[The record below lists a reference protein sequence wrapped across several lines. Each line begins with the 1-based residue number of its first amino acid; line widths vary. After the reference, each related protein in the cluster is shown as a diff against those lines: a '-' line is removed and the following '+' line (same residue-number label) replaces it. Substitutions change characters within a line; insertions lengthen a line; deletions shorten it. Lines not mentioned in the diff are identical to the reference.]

1 MQAKRERA
9 FVGLFVLV
17 AAGLL
22 VVTVFS
28 LSGVFG
34 RAEPIYRA
42 YFKNAGG
49 LGPGS
54 EVRYAGGPP
63 VGRVV
68 SVRSNPQDPTHME
81 VKFRVD
87 DEVPVKTDSKV
98 KIASLGAL
106 GENFLGIVPGTA
118 AAPRAV
124 PGAMLVAQDY
134 ASFDEL
140 AAKINDLAPQ
150 AMLLLQ
156 NLNARVT
163 ELKETITRVNEL
175 LNAHNRAN
183 ISASLANVRGM
194 LTEDRPVLHSTL
206 NNLNTTSAK
215 LAPLM
220 DDFKKTIAQAN
231 IALSHVDA
239 TLMENR
245 PDLRQAVIQ
254 MRAALTSAS
263 ALTDQLDST
272 LNTNSDNIDEIIA
285 NITQITE
292 NLKAFTETIKTRPY
306 TLIRASTPP
315 PHQPGKLPKPQ
326 K

>member
-9 FVGLFVLV
+9 FVGIFVIVAASLLV
-17 AAGLL
+17 AII
-22 VVTVFS
+22 FS

-34 RAEPIYRA
+34 RTEPIYRA

-63 VGRVV
+63 VGRVE
-68 SVRSNPQDPTHME
+68 SVRSDPQDPTRME

-87 DEVPVKTDSKV
+87 DEVPIKTDSKA
-98 KIASLGAL
+98 KISSLGAL

-118 AAPRAV
+118 TAPRAA
-124 PGAMLVAQDY
+124 PGAVLVSMDY
-134 ASFDEL
+134 AGFDEL

-150 AMLLLQ
+150 AKLLLQ

-163 ELKETITRVNEL
+163 DLQETIKRVNGL
-175 LNAHNRAN
+175 LDAQNRAN
-183 ISASLANVRGM
+183 IAASLANVRGM
-194 LTEDRPVLHSTL
+194 LAEDRPVLHSTL
-206 NNLNTTSAK
+206 NNLNSTSAK
-215 LAPLM
+215 LTPLM
-220 DDFKKTIAQAN
+220 DDFKKTINQAN
-231 IALSHVDA
+231 TALSHVDA

-245 PDLRQAVIQ
+245 PDLRQTVIQ
-254 MRAALTSAS
+254 MRATLTSAS
-263 ALTDQLDST
+263 ALTEQLDST
-272 LNTNSDNIDEIIA
+272 LNMNSDNLDEIIE
-285 NITQITE
+285 NMTHITE

-315 PHQPGKLPKPQ
+315 PHQPGKQLKPQ